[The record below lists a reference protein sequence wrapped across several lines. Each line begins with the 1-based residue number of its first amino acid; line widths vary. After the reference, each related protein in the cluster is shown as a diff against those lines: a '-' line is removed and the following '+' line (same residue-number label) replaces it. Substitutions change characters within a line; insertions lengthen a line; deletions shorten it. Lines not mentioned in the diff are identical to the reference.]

1 MLNKGIHRK
10 SMLLY
15 SLLVQR
21 ENKHDCVHECEWM
34 SKCALLHRRWQW
46 RRQHQRRL
54 RWRRPNGPKT
64 TQKKINRTTKAER
77 KRKKTNPSCWLRW
90 KTKPDHIHLLDVVG
104 SLFFPLHLYFAFAF
118 ALCIALSAREW
129 ASAFMFSGLFFLYS
143 CYTERVVVVVFSS
156 VRFFFFFLSLELLI
170 LPMVRTST
178 AWQSVSMCSVQV
190 FVIWTDWN
198 SNQFFGKKIAL

>member
-64 TQKKINRTTKAER
+64 TKTKKKSTALRRQSEKER
-77 KRKKTNPSCWLRW
+77 KPIQVAGYDEKQNLIIFIYWT
-90 KTKPDHIHLLDVVG
+90 LLVH
-104 SLFFPLHLYFAFAF
+104 F
-118 ALCIALSAREW
+118 
-129 ASAFMFSGLFFLYS
+129 FFLFIFILPLPLLYAS
-143 CYTERVVVVVFSS
+143 HWVRASERARLCFLVYFFFIHVILSVLLLFFSS
-156 VRFFFFFLSLELLI
+156 VRSFFFS
-170 LPMVRTST
+170 
-178 AWQSVSMCSVQV
+178 
-190 FVIWTDWN
+190 
-198 SNQFFGKKIAL
+198 

>member
-64 TQKKINRTTKAER
+64 TQKKNQPHYEGRAKKKENQSKLLVTMKNKTWSYSFIGRCWFTFFFLFIFILPLPLLYASHWVRASER
-77 KRKKTNPSCWLRW
+77 ARLCFLVYFFF
-90 KTKPDHIHLLDVVG
+90 IHVILNALLLL
-104 SLFFPLHLYFAFAF
+104 LFFPLFVYF
-118 ALCIALSAREW
+118 
-129 ASAFMFSGLFFLYS
+129 
-143 CYTERVVVVVFSS
+143 FSS
-156 VRFFFFFLSLELLI
+156 
-170 LPMVRTST
+170 
-178 AWQSVSMCSVQV
+178 
-190 FVIWTDWN
+190 
-198 SNQFFGKKIAL
+198 